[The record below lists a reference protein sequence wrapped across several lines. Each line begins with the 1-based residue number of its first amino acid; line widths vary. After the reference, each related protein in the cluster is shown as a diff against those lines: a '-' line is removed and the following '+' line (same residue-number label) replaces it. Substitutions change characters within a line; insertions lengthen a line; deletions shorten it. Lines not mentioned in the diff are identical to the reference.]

1 MSDPQTI
8 NKIVTR
14 AHKALAR
21 RDKAAQ
27 ALALAEQELRDITRE
42 YSLAMKL
49 WGFTPTM
56 LRQAVAARGYDVIPA
71 PRTGTVQRVH
81 I

>member
-1 MSDPQTI
+1 MSDPKTI
-8 NKIVTR
+8 NAIVAR

-27 ALALAEQELRDITRE
+27 ALYEAERELSDITRE
-42 YSLAMKL
+42 YSVAMKL

-56 LRQAVAARGYDVIPA
+56 LRQAVAARGYDVEPQV
-71 PRTGTVQRVH
+71 RRVR